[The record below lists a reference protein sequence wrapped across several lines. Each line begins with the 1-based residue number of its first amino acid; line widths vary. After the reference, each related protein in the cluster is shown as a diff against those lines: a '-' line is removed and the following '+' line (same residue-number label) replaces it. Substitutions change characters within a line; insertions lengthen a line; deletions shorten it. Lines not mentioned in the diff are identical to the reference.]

1 MKTYVAPMSMVLS
14 VNMNENIAISMVSL
28 NGVFGVIDGKIQN
41 TPFTY
46 EPEGN
51 YFINFLNSMI
61 AWKKTDEYTSELYDY
76 YLMSA
81 TTTCWRETTKPEN

>member
-14 VNMNENIAISMVSL
+14 VNMNENIAISQISM
-28 NGVFGVIDGKIQN
+28 NGVFGVINGKIQD

-51 YFINFLNSMI
+51 YFVNFLNSLI
-61 AWKKTDEYTSELYDY
+61 DWKKSDEYTAELYDY
-76 YLMSA
+76 YLESA
-81 TTTCWRETTKPEN
+81 TITCMRYPED